1 MPTRSVAT
9 RRHSLFNR
17 YFRYIIMN
25 LKQKK
30 AVALFYERSEYLLHG
45 MGYEPIRLV
54 SFWDYI
60 YYRSYINT
68 EYYFEETQSKEYK
81 WWLKAMQK
89 KKSEAKIKYPLQYD
103 FRYNAILVGIRR
115 EQRSKSF
122 LITDDFSRYDEVL
135 LESFVIGSP
144 ISYVGRNRTV
154 KNARYIYA
162 LVFDLDGVGMEQIA
176 DLNHQIK
183 KGFLPAPNIIS
194 NSGHGLHLYYILQK
208 PIALF
213 SDVVPVLNKLKIGL
227 TNVLW
232 NMYTST
238 LKERQ
243 YQSIFQG
250 FRMPDTP
257 TKLKGVNVAA
267 FLDDTVKSYSIHD
280 LNSFC
285 EEKVRLSEEE
295 VNRCDHSVFNPHRL
309 SKQKAS
315 ELYPEWYERV
325 IVQGDK
331 TKSRWHIKR
340 ALYDWWLRTLRS
352 PFTEIKVGH
361 RYFCLLALA
370 MYAIKCDISEEEL
383 TADLQGLV
391 EQMDKLTE
399 SEDNHFTQEDAE
411 DALYAYKENYC
422 TFPKAWIERLTG
434 LTLPTNRRNGR
445 KQNLHLKIARVSRDI
460 LQEEKGTK
468 WDDNNG
474 RPKGST
480 VSAANSPKYKRIKEW
495 RKANPENNNKSDCA
509 RELGFSRTT
518 VTKWWKIE
526 DDNVAN

>member
-1 MPTRSVAT
+1 MGTDLKQEKAV
-9 RRHSLFNR
+9 SLF
-17 YFRYIIMN
+17 F
-25 LKQKK
+25 
-30 AVALFYERSEYLLHG
+30 ERNNFLQYV
-45 MGYEPIRLV
+45 MGYESVGLS

-60 YYRSYINT
+60 FYRSYIDT
-68 EYYFEETQSKEYK
+68 EYYFEETQSEEYK
-81 WWLKAMQK
+81 WWLRVVSEKKA
-89 KKSEAKIKYPLQYD
+89 EAKIKYPVQYD
-103 FRYNAILVGIRR
+103 FRYNAILVAIRQ
-115 EQRSKSF
+115 EQRSKSY
-122 LITDDFSRYDEVL
+122 LITDDFSRYDEVR
-135 LESFVIGSP
+135 LEPFVIGSP

-162 LVFDLDGVGMEQIA
+162 LCFDLDGVGMSQIH
-176 DLNHQIK
+176 DLNHQIQNS
-183 KGFLPAPNIIS
+183 FLPAPNIIS

-213 SDVVPVLNKLKIGL
+213 ADVVPVLNKLKIGL

-257 TKLKGVNVAA
+257 TKLKGLNVSA
-267 FLDDTVKSYSIHD
+267 FLNDTVKSYSICD

-295 VNRCDHSVFNPHRL
+295 VNRCDHSVFDPHRL
-309 SKQKAS
+309 SRQKAS

-325 IVQGDK
+325 IVRGDK
-331 TKSRWHIKR
+331 TKNRWHIKR

-370 MYAIKCDISEEEL
+370 MYAIKCDIKEEEL
-383 TADLQGLV
+383 TADLQSLV
-391 EQMDKLTE
+391 ELMDKLTE
-399 SEDNHFTQEDAE
+399 SDDNHFTEEDAK
-411 DALYAYKENYC
+411 DALYAYRENYC

-434 LTLPTNRRNGR
+434 LTLPVNRRNGR
-445 KQNLHLKIARVSRDI
+445 KQNVHLILARGQQELLCKI
-460 LQEEKGTK
+460 EEKDWRKG
-468 WDDNNG
+468 NG

-480 VSAANSPKYKRIKEW
+480 VLADNSPQYRRVQEW
-495 RKANPENNNKSDCA
+495 RKSNRGNNNKSDCA
-509 RELGFSRTT
+509 RELGLDRKT
-518 VTKWWKIE
+518 VRKWWEK
-526 DDNVAN
+526 NV